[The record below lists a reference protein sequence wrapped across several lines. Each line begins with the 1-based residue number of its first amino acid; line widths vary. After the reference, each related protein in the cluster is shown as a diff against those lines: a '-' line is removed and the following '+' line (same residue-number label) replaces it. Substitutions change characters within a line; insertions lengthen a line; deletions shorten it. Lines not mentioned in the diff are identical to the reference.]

1 MINKLRNQ
9 HLKSLEYSLKNS
21 PWIRIPY
28 YLSTHF
34 LTLLGKIIIIIAMIS
49 APLTFVAFNTT
60 AYAFFT
66 SITSIIVFSFIYT
79 FFFKPNVAVS
89 RVMPSLIEAGKEIKY
104 YVKIK
109 NKSNR
114 KFFAIRVREVIWSSY
129 IKSENESLIDE
140 LLPNKEINHE
150 IAFTIK
156 KRGSYY
162 SEGLLVSSAFPFGLF
177 NWGKTHKLSSKV
189 FAFPSYER
197 IETLDIM
204 LGRKFQPGGISFSSN
219 VGDST
224 EFTGTRD
231 FVYGDNPKYIHWMSW
246 ARTGKPVI
254 KEFNE
259 EYFVRLGIVL
269 DVFAK
274 DEYYFEQALSY
285 IASITDYL
293 SRYDY
298 IVDIFAVG
306 NSFYHFQSGRSISYF
321 ENILELLASIEPDIE
336 NKKNS
341 DDFDKIYND
350 FSPYTENLSSVVIA
364 LMDWDDKREKFVKNL
379 LDSGVGVK
387 VTIFNK
393 KLTKKINDDFK
404 PFITQIL

>member
-1 MINKLRNQ
+1 MINKLRKQ
-9 HLKSLEYSLKNS
+9 HFKSLEYSLKNS
-21 PWIRIPY
+21 SWIRFPY
-28 YLSTHF
+28 YISTHF
-34 LTLLGKIIIIIAMIS
+34 LTLLGKIIIIIACIS

-66 SITSIIVFSFIYT
+66 SISALIVFSFIYT
-79 FFFKPNVAVS
+79 FFFRPYLIVS
-89 RVMPSLIEAGKEIKY
+89 RALPTLIETGKEIKY
-104 YVKIK
+104 YINLK
-109 NKSNR
+109 NPSNR
-114 KFFAIRVREVIWSSY
+114 SFFSLRVRELIWSTN
-129 IKSENESLIDE
+129 IKSENERITEKLEAHKD
-140 LLPNKEINHE
+140 INHE
-150 IAFTIK
+150 IAFTIT

-162 SEGLLVSSAFPFGLF
+162 SEGVLVSSSFPFGLF
-177 NWGKTHKLSSKV
+177 NWGKKHNLPSKV

-197 IETLDIM
+197 IEELDIR
-204 LGRKFQPGGISFSSN
+204 LGRKFQPGGISLSSN

-231 FVYGDNPKYIHWMSW
+231 FVYGDNPKYIHWRSW

-269 DVFAK
+269 DIFAK
-274 DEYYFEQALSY
+274 NDDYFEKALSY

-321 ENILELLASIEPDIE
+321 ENILELLASIEPD
-336 NKKNS
+336 NGKKTE
-341 DDFDKIYND
+341 DFESIYNN
-350 FSPYTENLSSVVIA
+350 FSPYTENLSSVIIA
-364 LMDWDDKREKFVKNL
+364 LMDWDEKREKFVKNL
-379 LDSGVGVK
+379 LDNGVGVK
-387 VTIFNK
+387 VNIFNNN
-393 KLTKKINDDFK
+393 LTKKISDDFK
-404 PFITQIL
+404 VFVTQIV